1 MARNRMIKPDFWDD
15 EKLSKISRDA
25 RLTFIGLWTHADDI
39 GICKANFKWLLNKIY
54 PYDSIKPETF
64 GKWIDELINLR
75 LIMLYEVNNESFLHI
90 KSFLKHQTI
99 NKPTKSYNPI
109 PSDLQLQEYYGS
121 SVVVVKPKRKEIEVE
136 KKENSSFVLPDK
148 LNGIISSELWKE
160 WEEYRIEIKKPLS
173 ETGIKKQVE
182 FLLKQPDPAEC
193 INSAIRNHWQ
203 GLFEVKYNEQK
214 KADLPKP
221 PVLSYD
227 EMFGM
232 PGGTT

>member
-136 KKENSSFVLPDK
+136 KKENISFVLPEN
-148 LNGIISSELWKE
+148 LNGIISEELWEE
-160 WEEYRIEIKKPLS
+160 WVEYRKEIKKPLTATS
-173 ETGIKKQVE
+173 IKKHSIK
-182 FLLKQPDPAEC
+182 LKQSIYPSEC

-203 GLFEVKYNEQK
+203 GLFEVKSNEQK
-214 KADLPKP
+214 KEDQPKAS
-221 PVLSYD
+221 VLSYD

-232 PGGTT
+232 PGGTA